1 MYKVTKKEIQN
12 IVTLVSNKLTEEI
25 CILIT
30 M

>member
-12 IVTLVSNKLTEEI
+12 IVTLVSNKLTGEI